1 MVILLASAL
10 CLLVIAGIVG
20 LIVWLVIRA
29 NDGPRQPPY
38 PPQQYPPPG
47 GQYPPHGGQYP
58 PPPGGQYPPQNY

>member
-10 CLLVIAGIVG
+10 CLLVVAGIVG
-20 LIVWLVIRA
+20 LIVWLAIRA

-38 PPQQYPPPG
+38 PPQQYPPGDP
-47 GQYPPHGGQYP
+47 YPPHGGQYP